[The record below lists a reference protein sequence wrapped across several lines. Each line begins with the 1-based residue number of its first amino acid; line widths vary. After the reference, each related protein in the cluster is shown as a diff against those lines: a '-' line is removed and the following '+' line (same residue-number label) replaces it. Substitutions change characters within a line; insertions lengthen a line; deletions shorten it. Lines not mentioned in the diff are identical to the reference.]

1 MLLEE
6 CFQLGHISRLH
17 GYKGAVV
24 AVFDTDRPEAY
35 TTLESVLIENDGELI
50 PFFITDLSRNSKGHF
65 ILTFEDLEAEE
76 AASYIGAELYLPLN
90 LLPPLSGKKFYFH
103 EVTGFAVYD
112 KEAGLIGELEM
123 MLDSGAQPLFKIV
136 NTEEKE
142 ILVPAIDDFIDRIDR
157 QEKEIHLQLPEGLLD
172 IYLS

>member
-24 AVFDTDRPEAY
+24 AFFDTDRPEAY

-50 PFFITDLSRNSKGHF
+50 PFFIEELSRNSKGHF
-65 ILTFEDLEAEE
+65 ILKFEDLEPDQAE
-76 AASYIGAELYLPLN
+76 SYIGAELYLPLN

-103 EVTGFAVYD
+103 EVLNFSVYD
-112 KEAGLIGELEM
+112 KNEGLIGTLEA
-123 MLDSGAQPLFKIV
+123 MLDSGAQPLFKIL
-136 NTEEKE
+136 NAEQKE
-142 ILVPAIDDFIDRIDR
+142 ILVPAIDDFIESIER
-157 QEKEIHLQLPEGLLD
+157 EKKEIHLILPEGLLEV
-172 IYLS
+172 YS